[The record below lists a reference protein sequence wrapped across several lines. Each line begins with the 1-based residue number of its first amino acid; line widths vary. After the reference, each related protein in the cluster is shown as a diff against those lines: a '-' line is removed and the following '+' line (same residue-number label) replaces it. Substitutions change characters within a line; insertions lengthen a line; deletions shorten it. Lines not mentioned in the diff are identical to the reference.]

1 MHVADRSMTADARDF
16 FFAIGAVCGDR
27 CRKIGVTMSARRLGH
42 LQIAPRDLY
51 RFVKIIKSKII
62 RVPKTVRRF
71 CRVLADR
78 LVRRVTVVA
87 RRDPLVTRFLPTGV
101 LLVHN
106 VTIRTRDRVVAQVRV
121 ALCVNKREQTNA
133 DGGADRDADESKF

>member
-1 MHVADRSMTADARDF
+1 MQVADRSMTADARDF

-51 RFVKIIKSKII
+51 RLVKIIERKVV
-62 RVPKTVRRF
+62 RVPESVRRL

-78 LVRRVTVVA
+78 VVRRVTVVA
-87 RRDPLVTRFLPTGV
+87 RRHTLVTRFLPTGV
-101 LLVHN
+101 LLIHDVA
-106 VTIRTRDRVVAQVRV
+106 VCAGDRVIAHVRI
-121 ALCVNKREQTNA
+121 ALCVHKREQS
-133 DGGADRDADESKF
+133 DADRRAECDADESKF